1 MAVAK
6 KPGETAIARRRKEQ
20 VLEAAAECFRREGFH
35 RSSMAKISAAA
46 GMSSGHIY
54 HYFASKEEIVEAIV
68 ERERS
73 ELEVLIEKSKESM
86 LHADVVTAVVDITSQ
101 SVTRYL
107 DRENAVLN
115 MEILAEVAR
124 NPSIADLVERHDQ
137 EVFQEFYALL
147 GNNSPETVS
156 RCEIVSALLEGLS
169 VRAVRNPHL
178 NDTLDRERVRNI
190 IRHIITS

>member
-1 MAVAK
+1 MVVAK
-6 KPGETAIARRRKEQ
+6 KPGDTAIARRRKEQ

-54 HYFASKEEIVEAIV
+54 HYFASKEGIVEAIV

-73 ELEVLIEKSKESM
+73 ELELLIEKSKESM
-86 LHADVVTAVVDITSQ
+86 QHADVVTAVVDITSQ

-178 NDTLDRERVRNI
+178 NDTLDREMVRNI

>member
-1 MAVAK
+1 MVVAK
-6 KPGETAIARRRKEQ
+6 KPSDTAIARRRKEQ

-54 HYFASKEEIVEAIV
+54 HYFASKEGIVEAIV

-73 ELEVLIEKSKESM
+73 ELELLIEKSKESM
-86 LHADVVTAVVDITSQ
+86 QHADVVTAVVDITSQ

-137 EVFQEFYALL
+137 EIFQEFYALL

-178 NDTLDRERVRNI
+178 NDTLDREMVRNI

>member
-1 MAVAK
+1 M
-6 KPGETAIARRRKEQ
+6 
-20 VLEAAAECFRREGFH
+20 
-35 RSSMAKISAAA
+35 
-46 GMSSGHIY
+46 
-54 HYFASKEEIVEAIV
+54 
-68 ERERS
+68 
-73 ELEVLIEKSKESM
+73 LIEKSKESM
-86 LHADVVTAVVDITSQ
+86 QHADVVTAVVDITSQ

-178 NDTLDRERVRNI
+178 NDTLDREMVRNI